1 MKKLTTSL
9 GLILALLL
17 LNAAMPQKAAASAGY
32 LEKAER
38 YTVKIRT
45 RVKYP
50 SREDKKGSFSGA
62 GFLIDSKRG
71 WIATNAH
78 VTSRNPESVEVAFKD
93 KAFTD
98 AKLIFVDQ
106 YLDLAVLQIPFN
118 DIPQDTEVAK
128 LNCNIWPKVG
138 SRVGAYGHPLSLD
151 FSVTTGIVSGL
162 RYRHNVYSIQT
173 DAAINSGNSGGPLID
188 QESGDVIGI
197 NAATYSKKESEGL
210 GFAVPIMHACKAF
223 DLLRINKNPSPS
235 YLPVAFARGRH
246 FLLSY

>member
-32 LEKAER
+32 LENAER

-78 VTSRNPESVEVAFKD
+78 VTSRNPESVEIAFKD

-98 AKLIFVDQ
+98 AKLIF
-106 YLDLAVLQIPFN
+106 LI
-118 DIPQDTEVAK
+118 
-128 LNCNIWPKVG
+128 NILIWRYFKSHSMISLKTPKQQNSIAIDG
-138 SRVGAYGHPLSLD
+138 LKSRVELAPMATRYHWFSL
-151 FSVTTGIVSGL
+151 
-162 RYRHNVYSIQT
+162 
-173 DAAINSGNSGGPLID
+173 
-188 QESGDVIGI
+188 
-197 NAATYSKKESEGL
+197 
-210 GFAVPIMHACKAF
+210 
-223 DLLRINKNPSPS
+223 
-235 YLPVAFARGRH
+235 
-246 FLLSY
+246 